1 MQAAS
6 GDQPTYT
13 ELLSGMQTAAPAPG
27 SHQLPTFDNQNAP
40 PSGHP
45 HFPPG
50 SMVFHSEGTGN
61 IPDPLSAAD
70 NTNSVSA
77 GNAGDQWQI
86 HDSLAD
92 DWLARA
98 WQMGK

>member
-6 GDQPTYT
+6 GDQSTYT
-13 ELLSGMQTAAPAPG
+13 ELLSGMQSAAPG
-27 SHQLPTFDNQNAP
+27 NLQLPTFDNPNAP
-40 PSGHP
+40 SSGHP
-45 HFPPG
+45 SFPPG

-61 IPDPLSAAD
+61 IQDPLSSAD
-70 NTNSVSA
+70 DTNSVSA
-77 GNAGDQWQI
+77 GNAGNQWQI